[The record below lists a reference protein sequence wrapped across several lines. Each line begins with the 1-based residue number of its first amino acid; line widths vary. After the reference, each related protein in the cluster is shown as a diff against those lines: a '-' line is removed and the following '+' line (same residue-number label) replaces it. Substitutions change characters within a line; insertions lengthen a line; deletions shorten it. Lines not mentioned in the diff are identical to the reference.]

1 MKSKSTS
8 DNTRSATKKSNRA
21 KESSAIFP
29 GSFDPMTNGHFD
41 IIERSLTLFDSLT
54 IGVLENSQKTPL
66 FSLHE
71 RISLIETECKVF
83 NRIKKRVSVKSFS
96 GLLVDFAQHESCH
109 IVVRG
114 LRAISDYD
122 YEAQMALMN
131 KSLYRDLE
139 TVFLIAREENSYI
152 SSSIVK
158 QAALLGGDITRFVP
172 GGIKKAIHRKIG
184 VGKK

>member
-1 MKSKSTS
+1 MNSKSLS
-8 DNTRSATKKSNRA
+8 DNSS
-21 KESSAIFP
+21 SSAIFP

-41 IIERSLTLFDSLT
+41 IIERSLTLFDTLT
-54 IGVLENSQKTPL
+54 IAILENSQKVPL
-66 FSLHE
+66 FSVAE
-71 RISLIETECKVF
+71 RIALIEEECRRF
-83 NRIKKRVSVKSFS
+83 NEKRMRVQVRSFS
-96 GLLVDFAQHESCH
+96 GLLVDFAKHEQCH

-158 QAALLGGDITRFVP
+158 QVALLRGDITKFVP
-172 GGIKKAIHRKIG
+172 AGIKAAILQKLSQA
-184 VGKK
+184 V

>member
-1 MKSKSTS
+1 MESKASS
-8 DNTRSATKKSNRA
+8 DN
-21 KESSAIFP
+21 SSSRAIFP

-41 IIERSLTLFDSLT
+41 IIERSLTLFDTLT
-54 IGVLENSQKTPL
+54 IAVLENSQKTPL
-66 FSLHE
+66 FSVAE
-71 RISLIETECKVF
+71 RIPLIEKECERF
-83 NRIKKRVSVKSFS
+83 NTKKCRVTVRSFS
-96 GLLVDFAQHESCH
+96 GLLVDFAKEIDCH

-152 SSSIVK
+152 SSSVVK
-158 QAALLGGDITRFVP
+158 QVALLRGDISRFVP
-172 GGIKKAIHRKIG
+172 AGIKDAIH
-184 VGKK
+184 KKLI

>member
-1 MKSKSTS
+1 MNSKSLS
-8 DNTRSATKKSNRA
+8 DNSS
-21 KESSAIFP
+21 SSAIFP

-41 IIERSLTLFDSLT
+41 IIERSLTLFDTLT
-54 IGVLENSQKTPL
+54 IAILENSQKVPL
-66 FSLHE
+66 FSVAE
-71 RISLIETECKVF
+71 RIALIEAECRRF
-83 NRIKKRVSVKSFS
+83 NEKRVRVQVRSFS
-96 GLLVDFAQHESCH
+96 GLLVDFAKHEQCH

-158 QAALLGGDITRFVP
+158 QVALLRGDITKFVP
-172 GGIKKAIHRKIG
+172 PGIKAAILQKLSHSA
-184 VGKK
+184 

>member
-1 MKSKSTS
+1 MEP
-8 DNTRSATKKSNRA
+8 KSNLDNLSTTR
-21 KESSAIFP
+21 SAIFP
-29 GSFDPMTNGHFD
+29 GSFDPLTNGHID
-41 IIERSLTLFDSLT
+41 IIERSLTLFDGLT
-54 IGVLENSQKTPL
+54 IAVLENSEKKPL
-66 FSLHE
+66 FSVSE
-71 RISLIETECKVF
+71 RIALIAQECAAYNKV
-83 NRIKKRVSVKSFS
+83 KERVVVRSFS
-96 GLLVDFAQHESCH
+96 GLLVEFAKQEKCH

-158 QAALLGGDITRFVP
+158 QVALLGGDISRYVP
-172 GGIKKAIHRKIG
+172 GGIRSAILAKKDAR
-184 VGKK
+184 